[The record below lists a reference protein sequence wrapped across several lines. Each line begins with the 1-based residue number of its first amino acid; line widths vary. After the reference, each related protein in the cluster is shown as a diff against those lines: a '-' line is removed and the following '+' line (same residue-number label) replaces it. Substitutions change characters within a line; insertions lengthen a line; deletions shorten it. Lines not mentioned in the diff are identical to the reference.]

1 MTHNGSENI
10 PALATDRDFF
20 HLLASSYSR
29 FVGESLTAPGYGP
42 RWLYEEAPFVVV
54 AHNTDEDPRFVYANR
69 TAQRLFEYPWDEF
82 TTLPSRL
89 SAEAPERSERQRL
102 LDAVAAN
109 GFVANYRGLR
119 VRKSGTRFW
128 MQDGLVWQLV
138 DDQGEL
144 RGQAAR
150 FSIWTEDGHALTS

>member
-1 MTHNGSENI
+1 MTHDETDTI

-29 FVGESLTAPGYGP
+29 IVGESLTAPGYGP
-42 RWLYEEAPFVVV
+42 GWLYAEAPFVVV
-54 AHNTDEDPRFVYANR
+54 AHNADDDPRFVYANR
-69 TAQRLFEYPWDEF
+69 TAQSVFEYPWDEF

-102 LDAVAAN
+102 LAAVAAS
-109 GFVANYRGLR
+109 GFIANYRGLR

-128 MQDGLVWQLV
+128 MEDGLVWQLV
-138 DDQGEL
+138 DKHGMY

-150 FSIWTEDGHALTS
+150 FSRWTEDV